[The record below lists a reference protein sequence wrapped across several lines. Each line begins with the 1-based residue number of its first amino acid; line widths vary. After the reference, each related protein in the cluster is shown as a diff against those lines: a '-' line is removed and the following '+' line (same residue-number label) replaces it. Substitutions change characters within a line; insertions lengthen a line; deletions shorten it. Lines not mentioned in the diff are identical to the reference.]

1 MKKRFF
7 IFYAV
12 FNWILISFA
21 FSIPNFTF
29 VQISDTHAPSEQS
42 RQTISQLK
50 NFGRVNLQPFGTQ
63 SYSPAFIINTGD
75 MTEFGEE
82 GWTTYQDYWK
92 GIKTPLYNV
101 LGNHDNTW
109 APLRDKLRAEHGS
122 PYYSFDTFGCHFMI
136 LESATVQDPLPSFC
150 QEQINWIKEDLK
162 KIKTDTPIFL
172 CFHHPLDSTE
182 FVSPYERYR
191 LLELFQSYNLVCI
204 LVGHGHVARYHNF
217 EGWDSVEGGCAF
229 GENPG
234 FNLITVSNNTL
245 YVVYYTANDSTA
257 KKALLQKP
265 ILKQKEYPN
274 IVISQ
279 PTETKIIK
287 ENNFEIHAVVNKFP
301 GMVSNALYEIDG
313 GKFESL
319 SNAGTYYKATVST
332 DDLLNGAHYLRVVFT
347 NSQATAY
354 RTQKFIIEK
363 PGLPI
368 AEWRINLPSSSECSP
383 VLDHGTL
390 YVGGTDGHLYALD
403 AANGKIKWVYTT
415 GAEIIS
421 KPAVVNGIIYFG
433 SGDGNFYAVA
443 QDGKLRWQ
451 HKADSPIYSSP
462 CVQDGTV
469 YFGSR
474 NGTMYALRADSGVMQ
489 WKYNPG
495 ESYCIQDQPV
505 VKSGLL
511 YYAAW
516 DSYVYAVEIKTGSLA
531 WRTHNA
537 GSDIRKAAKK
547 YYSAAASSPVITKS
561 LANLFIAD
569 RDWYLSAM
577 NLETGILSWYTT
589 NCLAAS
595 ASEDGDSLYIRTLK
609 GEGQLQKWTLEG
621 NIIWISPIWLNQ
633 FDAAR
638 ALRYTVPPVEKNGK
652 VYAVSCWG
660 TLYCVDSKDGKILW
674 QYQVTPMLAVM
685 SAPVIDDF
693 GTVYVTAMDGTVTAI
708 TGLK

>member
-1 MKKRFF
+1 MKKILF
-7 IFYAV
+7 ISYAIFSWV
-12 FNWILISFA
+12 LVSSG

-29 VQISDTHAPSEQS
+29 VQISDTHAPSEQT
-42 RQTISQLK
+42 RQTINQLK
-50 NFGRVNLQPFGTQ
+50 NLWKVDLKPFGIQ
-63 SYSPAFIINTGD
+63 SYAPAFIINTGD

-82 GWTTYQDYWK
+82 GWTTYQSYWQ
-92 GIKTPLYNV
+92 GINIPLYNV

-122 PYYSFDTFGCHFMI
+122 PFYSFDTVGCHFII

-150 QEQINWIKEDLK
+150 EEEINWVKDDLK

-182 FVSPYERYR
+182 FASPYERYR
-191 LLELFQSYNLVCI
+191 LLELFQPYNLVCI
-204 LVGHGHVARYHNF
+204 LVGHGHSDRYHNF
-217 EGWDSVEGGCAF
+217 EGWDGVEGGSSF
-229 GENPG
+229 GGNPG

-279 PTETKIIK
+279 PAESKVIK
-287 ENNFEIHAVVNKFP
+287 EKSFEVRSVVYKFP
-301 GMVSNALYEIDG
+301 GNIGNALYQMDG
-313 GKFESL
+313 GKFGTL
-319 SNAGTYYKATVST
+319 SNAGSYYGATIST
-332 DDLLNGAHYLRVVFT
+332 DGLVNGVHYLRLIFS
-347 NSQATAY
+347 NSQITAF
-354 RTQKFIIEK
+354 RTQKFIFEK
-363 PGLPI
+363 SGEPSAKWCVTLQ
-368 AEWRINLPSSSECSP
+368 SSSKTSP
-383 VLDHGTL
+383 VLDHETL
-390 YVGGTDGHLYALD
+390 YVGGTDGKLYALD
-403 AANGKIKWVYTT
+403 QVTGKTKWTYGT
-415 GAEIIS
+415 GGEVIS

-433 SGDGNFYAVA
+433 SGDGNFYAVSS
-443 QDGKLRWQ
+443 DGKNKWQ
-451 HKADSPIYSSP
+451 YKANSPIYSSP

-474 NGTMYALRADSGVMQ
+474 NGILYALRADSGVMQ

-495 ESYCIQDQPV
+495 GSYCIQDQPV
-505 VKSGLL
+505 IKAGLV

-516 DSYVYAVEIKTGSLA
+516 DSYVYAIDAKTGNLA
-531 WRTHNA
+531 WRVHNA
-537 GSDIRKAAKK
+537 GSEIRKAAKK

-561 LANLFIAD
+561 LADFYITD
-569 RDWYLSAM
+569 RDWYLNAM

-589 NCLAAS
+589 NCLAVS
-595 ASEDGDSLYIRTLK
+595 ASEDGEFLYVRTLR
-609 GEGQLQKWTLEG
+609 GESQLQKWTLEG
-621 NIIWISPIWLNQ
+621 KFVWACPIWLNQ

-638 ALRYTVPPVEKNGK
+638 ALRYTVAPVEKNGK
-652 VYAVSCWG
+652 VYVVSCWG

-674 QYQVTPMLAVM
+674 QYQITPQLAVM
-685 SAPVIDDF
+685 SAPTVDDF

-708 TGLK
+708 VNPS